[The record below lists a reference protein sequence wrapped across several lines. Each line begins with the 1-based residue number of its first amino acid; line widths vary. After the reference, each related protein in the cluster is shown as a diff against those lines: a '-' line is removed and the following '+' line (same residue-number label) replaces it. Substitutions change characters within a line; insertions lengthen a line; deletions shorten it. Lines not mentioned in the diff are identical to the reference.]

1 VGSSTKTTVLFLSQA
16 FAEKI
21 GNVVVQA
28 IISNRLFR
36 FLVVGGIVFSYVLYA
51 FLLFIG
57 LHYLLSAII
66 TFIIS
71 VLFNFQTTGRLVFQ
85 NSSPKLF
92 LKYVFSYV
100 VILAISLFSL
110 NLLVMV
116 GISPYL
122 AGLLNVFPL
131 AIISFVI
138 QRFFVFR

>member
-1 VGSSTKTTVLFLSQA
+1 MAQKM
-16 FAEKI
+16 
-21 GNVVVQA
+21 GN
-28 IISNRLFR
+28 RFFR
-36 FLVVGGIVFSYVLYA
+36 FLVVGGINTVFSYILYA

-85 NSSPKLF
+85 NNDRRLL
-92 LKYVFSYV
+92 LKFIFSYV
-100 VILAISLFSL
+100 IILAISLFSL
-110 NLLVMV
+110 NLLVVMV

-122 AGLLNVFPL
+122 AGLLNVFPV
-131 AIISFVI
+131 AVISFLI